1 MSPPMEPFSF
11 LAGKEVL
18 QAGHE
23 GWNLDQLPN
32 DGEDRQM
39 RIRVGFTRSF
49 RAVPLV
55 HLGVTGLDVS
65 ERDCARLAVSTD
77 NVTTEGFDI
86 VLGTWLN
93 TRLWRVDVS
102 WLALGA

>member
-1 MSPPMEPFSF
+1 MDPFSF

-18 QAGHE
+18 QAGQE
-23 GWNLDQLPN
+23 GWSLDQLPVA
-32 DGEDRQM
+32 GEDRAM
-39 RIRVGFTRSF
+39 RVRVGFSRSF
-49 RAVPLV
+49 RGIPLV
-55 HLGVTGLDVS
+55 HLGVTGFDIS
-65 ERDCARLAVSTD
+65 ERDCARLTVTTD

-93 TRLWRVDVS
+93 TRLWRVEVS